1 MATLKID
8 NQASITLPKD
18 TEEYLAKAL
27 ELIPQEHVRGLTNIR
42 LVDVIV
48 EPRLRS
54 IPQASN
60 LPGLYHP
67 KIGTQQPWLE
77 VAVGILMPPEKGWL
91 QRLGA
96 KMSFKR
102 NLVALAY
109 SLIAQHYHLTFRHS
123 VKRTQLEGAVKSYVE
138 KYLRLWGEKNQSRR
152 ARWFKPL
159 QPTFE
164 RWAKALQKKQIAYEK
179 KGKG

>member
-8 NQASITLPKD
+8 NQATITLPKD
-18 TEEYLAKAL
+18 AESYLAKAL
-27 ELIPQEHVRGLTNIR
+27 EAIPQEHVRGLAYLR

-48 EPRLRS
+48 EPRLRAL
-54 IPQASN
+54 PQASN

-67 KIGTQQPWLE
+67 KMGAQQPWLE
-77 VAVGILMPPEKGWL
+77 IAAGILLPPQEGWL
-91 QRLGA
+91 KRIGT

-102 NLVALAY
+102 NLVALTY

-123 VKRTQLEGAVKSYVE
+123 VKKTQLESAVRNYTE
-138 KYLRLWGEKNQSRR
+138 KYLRVWAEKNQSRR
-152 ARWFKPL
+152 ARWLKPL

-164 RWAKALQKKQIAYEK
+164 RWAKSLQKKAVSMEK
-179 KGKG
+179 KKKS

>member
-8 NQASITLPKD
+8 NQSTVTLPKD
-18 TEEYLAKAL
+18 AEAYLTKAL
-27 ELIPQEHVRGLTNIR
+27 EVIPQEHVRGLAYLR

-48 EPRLRS
+48 EPRLKAM
-54 IPQASN
+54 PQASN

-77 VAVGILMPPEKGWL
+77 IAVGVLLPPEKSWL
-91 QRLGA
+91 KRLGS
-96 KMSFKR
+96 KMSVKR
-102 NLVALAY
+102 NLVALTY

-123 VKRTQLEGAVKSYVE
+123 VKKTQLESAVKNYTE
-138 KYLRLWGEKNQSRR
+138 KYLRLWGEKNETRR
-152 ARWFKPL
+152 ARWLKPL

-164 RWAKALQKKQIAYEK
+164 RWAKSLQKKAAGYEK
-179 KGKG
+179 KQKS